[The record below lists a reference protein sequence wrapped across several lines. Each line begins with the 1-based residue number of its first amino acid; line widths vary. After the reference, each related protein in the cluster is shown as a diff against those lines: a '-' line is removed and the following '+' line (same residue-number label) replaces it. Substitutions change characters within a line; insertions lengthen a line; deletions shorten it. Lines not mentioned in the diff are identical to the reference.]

1 MIPFWEKN
9 LGNFGTF
16 GELYLLSCQL
26 FVYILSAVCL
36 QFQVVMTEQEVGVGE
51 DTAIYDI
58 TLTDIDNSS
67 LGNTLQ

>member
-1 MIPFWEKN
+1 MTPRD
-9 LGNFGTF
+9 
-16 GELYLLSCQL
+16 L
-26 FVYILSAVCL
+26 FRKTLAFTVCL